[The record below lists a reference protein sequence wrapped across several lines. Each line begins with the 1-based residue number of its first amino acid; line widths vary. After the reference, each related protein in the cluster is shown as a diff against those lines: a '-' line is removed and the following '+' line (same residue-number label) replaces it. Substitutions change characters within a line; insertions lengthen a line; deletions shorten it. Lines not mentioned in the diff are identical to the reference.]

1 MAKEI
6 TETTRLPVR
15 GSTIVEIVP
24 PRPCGL
30 GDCVA
35 EMQVDMQST
44 RVRVHLDDDQRNQLI
59 EALGGRVG
67 RPEPCG
73 SCGVPIAGV
82 RAADITGWAS
92 ECPCGQSHYVSGPE
106 AMWSA

>member
-35 EMQVDMQST
+35 EMQVDMHST
-44 RVRVHLDDDQRNQLI
+44 RARVHLDDDQRNQLI
-59 EALGGRVG
+59 EALGGTAIDLSNLTTNARIGLVVALG
-67 RPEPCG
+67 GTWP
-73 SCGVPIAGV
+73 A
-82 RAADITGWAS
+82 
-92 ECPCGQSHYVSGPE
+92 
-106 AMWSA
+106 